1 MIKKLGKQ
9 PLFLLGIGFLLFML
23 AGSFVHAIFF
33 DSHVPQTPFLY
44 DDDNK
49 LMGAPFA
56 PFDHSI
62 LGTDMNGNHLIYYI
76 LQGAKFTILGAFS
89 IGLISFSLAFLI
101 GIPLGFRY
109 KERSKIVENTISVLY
124 FVPASLIAYNFLRP
138 LLWEPMSGFPTSL
151 SFRLG
156 VEMLVISILLVPPA
170 AILIANETSVILKRE
185 YVTTSKVLGARPFHL
200 YHRHLIPHIKGNL
213 VTIFMRQTIQAIL
226 VMSHLGVFKL
236 FFGGTNVGY
245 GLGAGPPTPITYEW
259 ASMVGMY
266 YDTLQT
272 NVQWLVGVPLI
283 FLVLFIIAL
292 MGIIRGVKNV
302 MKHDERTVYLKQKS
316 RVEGTDRHPTS
327 LGTTDFTMVKGSSK
341 S

>member
-9 PLFLLGIGFLLFML
+9 PLFLLGIGFLFLML
-23 AGSFVHAIFF
+23 AGSFVHAVFF
-33 DSHVPQTPFLY
+33 DSHVPKTPFLY
-44 DDDNK
+44 NDNNK
-49 LMGAPFA
+49 LVGAPFA

-89 IGLISFSLAFLI
+89 IGIISFTLAFLI
-101 GIPLGFRY
+101 GIPLGFRF
-109 KERSKIVENTISVLY
+109 KRRSKIVENTISVLY

-151 SFRLG
+151 AFRLG
-156 VEMLVISILLVPPA
+156 VEMLVLSILLVPPA

-185 YVTTSKVLGARPFHL
+185 YVTTSKVLGGRPYHL
-200 YHRHLIPHIKGNL
+200 YRRHLIPHIKGNL
-213 VTIFMRQTIQAIL
+213 VTIFKRQTIQAIL
-226 VMSHLGVFKL
+226 VMSHLGVFEL
-236 FFGGTNVGY
+236 FFGGTNVEY
-245 GLGAGPPTPITYEW
+245 GLGAGPPTPITFEW

-272 NVQWLVGVPLI
+272 NVQWLVGVPLA

-292 MGIIRGVKNV
+292 MGMSRGVKNV
-302 MKHDERTVYLKQKS
+302 MKLDERSVYLKEK
-316 RVEGTDRHPTS
+316 REVEGTERTS
-327 LGTTDFTMVKGSSK
+327 TNLGTTDFIMDKDSSK
-341 S
+341 

>member
-9 PLFLLGIGFLLFML
+9 PSFLLGIGFLLLML

-33 DSHVPQTPFLY
+33 DSYVLKTPFLY
-44 DDDNK
+44 NDENK
-49 LMGAPFA
+49 IVGPPFA
-56 PFDHSI
+56 PFEHSI

-76 LQGAKFTILGAFS
+76 LQGAKFTILGSLS

-109 KERSKIVENTISVLY
+109 KGKSKIVENTVSALY
-124 FVPASLIAYNFLRP
+124 FIPASLIAYNFLRP
-138 LLWEPMSGFPTSL
+138 LLWEPMSGLPTSL
-151 SFRLG
+151 AFRLG
-156 VEMLVISILLVPPA
+156 VEVLVISILLVPPA

-185 YVTTSKVLGARPFHL
+185 YVTTSKVLGAGPYHL
-200 YHRHLIPHIKGNL
+200 YRRHLIPHIKENL

-226 VMSHLGVFKL
+226 VMSHLGVFEL
-236 FFGGTNVGY
+236 FFGGTNVEY
-245 GLGAGPPTPITYEW
+245 GLGAGPPTPITFEW

-272 NVQWLVGVPLI
+272 NVHWLVGVPLI
-283 FLVLFIIAL
+283 FLVLFVIAL

-302 MKHDERTVYLKQKS
+302 MKLDDRNVYLKKKR
-316 RVEGTDRHPTS
+316 RVEGTERHS
-327 LGTTDFTMVKGSSK
+327 AKLETTDFTMVKDSSK
-341 S
+341 